1 MAGSN
6 VRTVTRLIND
16 QARDRAPG
24 GPYSTGRLKS
34 SIHWSIN
41 QSAQV
46 VVGRSGSEL
55 DYAIFP
61 ERGTRPHDIYPR
73 SAPALRFFWRKVGRV
88 VRLQHVNHPGAPA
101 QNFLTNALLSV
112 APRYGYRVVLYYE

>member
-16 QARDRAPG
+16 QARDKAPG

-34 SIHWSIN
+34 SIHWSI
-41 QSAQV
+41 SHAGQV
-46 VVGRSGSEL
+46 VVGQSGSDL

-73 SAPALRFFWRKVGRV
+73 TAPALRFFWRRVGRT
-88 VRLQHVNHPGAPA
+88 VRLAHVSHPGSAA
-101 QNFLTNALLSV
+101 QNFMTNALLQI
-112 APRYGYRVVLYYE
+112 APRYGYRVFLYYR